1 MIAVD
6 SDDTFS
12 KSLFSR
18 DVRVESLF
26 HSGNVDKQRI
36 DEFNVDDEY
45 DYEEGSLCFQSFH
58 SVWIGQA
65 GDICWYEKSYKCY
78 WEFFFYCWS
87 SNKGI
92 AKENLTNENGHHIL
106 SGDLNEY
113 QSVVAAAI

>member
-18 DVRVESLF
+18 DVRMESLF

-45 DYEEGSLCFQSFH
+45 DYEEGSFQSFH
-58 SVWIGQA
+58 SV
-65 GDICWYEKSYKCY
+65 
-78 WEFFFYCWS
+78 
-87 SNKGI
+87 
-92 AKENLTNENGHHIL
+92 
-106 SGDLNEY
+106 
-113 QSVVAAAI
+113 